1 MPDCPPPAGKP
12 SSRLRLRCALLSMTE
27 GVFFAIATLIINVI
41 LSEEFT
47 TKGVLSQSKNL
58 LNVRVVSYEIL
69 RLRCALLSMTTKL
82 YLENKLYLMIL

>member
-27 GVFFAIATLIINVI
+27 GVFFASATQIINVI

-58 LNVRVVSYEIL
+58 LSKSCCFLSDAADPFRTL
-69 RLRCALLSMTTKL
+69 RKV